1 MGKVF
6 NKGLGNDDNK
16 EGLFKRLDNI
26 KDKNEELINIISA
39 INNVSKATTNKTTKD
54 KTKTQSKDLT
64 YDDKHSFVKYKNI
77 DKFKELP
84 LDSFYIKLN
93 KFKRDISDLKGVSPR
108 KKEKKELKN
117 KVLPN
122 VKKHYNELYYIY
134 KKKYNKEINSLNT
147 DDKESFDYK
156 NLRLSDYTYSSEEDE
171 EQQEQQEQ
179 KQEKKKK
186 IKKHL
191 ILMNILIG

>member
-1 MGKVF
+1 MF
-6 NKGLGNDDNK
+6 L
-16 EGLFKRLDNI
+16 
-26 KDKNEELINIISA
+26 
-39 INNVSKATTNKTTKD
+39 
-54 KTKTQSKDLT
+54 
-64 YDDKHSFVKYKNI
+64 H
-77 DKFKELP
+77 
-84 LDSFYIKLN
+84 
-93 KFKRDISDLKGVSPR
+93 
-108 KKEKKELKN
+108 EKKKKKGLKN

-134 KKKYNKEINSLNT
+134 KEKYNKEINSLNT

-191 ILMNILIG
+191 ILMNILIGWLIKETEM

>member
-1 MGKVF
+1 M
-6 NKGLGNDDNK
+6 
-16 EGLFKRLDNI
+16 
-26 KDKNEELINIISA
+26 
-39 INNVSKATTNKTTKD
+39 
-54 KTKTQSKDLT
+54 
-64 YDDKHSFVKYKNI
+64 
-77 DKFKELP
+77 P

-156 NLRLSDYTYSSEEDE
+156 NLRNWTARWDSKSLL
-171 EQQEQQEQ
+171 
-179 KQEKKKK
+179 KWF
-186 IKKHL
+186 L
-191 ILMNILIG
+191 ILMNLSNKRDKV

>member
-1 MGKVF
+1 MF
-6 NKGLGNDDNK
+6 L
-16 EGLFKRLDNI
+16 
-26 KDKNEELINIISA
+26 
-39 INNVSKATTNKTTKD
+39 
-54 KTKTQSKDLT
+54 
-64 YDDKHSFVKYKNI
+64 H
-77 DKFKELP
+77 
-84 LDSFYIKLN
+84 
-93 KFKRDISDLKGVSPR
+93 
-108 KKEKKELKN
+108 EKKKKGLKN